1 MMTDREYEILDA
13 LYFTVSFDA
22 VKEELE
28 TEELTLRDE
37 LLALMDKGWVKCMEK
52 KSEAEVEDKE
62 QVKNNYKEYN
72 FLASKTGLIAHNS
85 R

>member
-1 MMTDREYEILDA
+1 MTDREYEILDA

-22 VKEELE
+22 VKKELD
-28 TEELTLRDE
+28 TEELILRDE
-37 LLALMDKGWVKCMEK
+37 LLALIDKGWVKCLEK
-52 KSEAEVEDKE
+52 ISEAEVEDKKL
-62 QVKNNYKEYN
+62 VKTNYKEYN